1 MQFYS
6 KIRFRSA
13 PWALICFC
21 MLCSCGTDKPDVS
34 DIQVDTKI
42 ERFDHDLTAMI
53 SKPEAIAKLQGK
65 YGLFYETF
73 TFKILQIRPGSD
85 EEVSEALRSFVSD
98 SSVSS
103 VSKSIDSVY
112 KDMSEFEE
120 GFSEFAKHYKYY
132 FPQDTFPRIVACNTF
147 FNYAIAI
154 DSGFIGLGLDMF
166 LGEKSHYYEMIGM
179 PLFMRKRMAP
189 KYLVPSTVI
198 GWFNTEYPRE
208 MEGKEFLNQMIHQG
222 KSMYYASKMLPET
235 PDSVLLAFS
244 PSELKWCED
253 NEERIWGLFIE
264 KKMLFSTDP
273 SHYIKFL
280 GEAPKSS
287 GFPDDAPD
295 RIGVWIGWQIV
306 NKYMNKNPES
316 SLQQLIAEKDAL
328 KILEQSGYKP

>member
-13 PWALICFC
+13 LWALICFC

-34 DIQVDTKI
+34 DIQVDTEI
-42 ERFDHDLTAMI
+42 QRFDHDLSSMI
-53 SKPEAIAKLQGK
+53 SKPDAITKLKDK

-73 TFKILQIRPGSD
+73 TFKILQIRQGSD
-85 EEVSEALRSFVSD
+85 EEVADALRTFVTD

-103 VSKSIDSVY
+103 VSLSIDSVY
-112 KDMSEFEE
+112 KDLGEIEQ

-132 FPQDTFPRIVACNTF
+132 FPKDTFPRIVACNTF

-154 DSGFIGLGLDMF
+154 DSGFIALGLDMF

-189 KYLVPSTVI
+189 QYIVPAAVL

-208 MEGKEFLNQMIHQG
+208 LEGKEFLNQMIHQG
-222 KSMYYASKMLPET
+222 KSMYYASKMLSET

-244 PSELKWCED
+244 PGELKWCKD
-253 NEERIWGLFIE
+253 NEEKIWSLFIE

-287 GFPDDAPD
+287 GFPEEAPD
-295 RIGVWIGWQIV
+295 RIGVWVGWQIV
-306 NKYMNKNPES
+306 KKYMDKNTDL
-316 SLQQLIAEKDAL
+316 SLPQLIAEKDAL